1 MFFGRTDL
9 RIGVSEAKFDG
20 KADFDVHLPV
30 ALQKPFKFCEKLT
43 KHRTTFANKN
53 FWAVEKSNVGDRL
66 KRILTKIRGCA
77 DGF

>member
-9 RIGVSEAKFDG
+9 RIGVSEAKVDG

-43 KHRTTFANKN
+43 KRRTKFPKKKL
-53 FWAVEKSNVGDRL
+53 FGGQ
-66 KRILTKIRGCA
+66 KIKCWGSSETHF
-77 DGF
+77 DQD